1 MSSLTL
7 RGIRKSFA
15 GMPVLHGIDLDVRD
29 GEFVVFVGPSGCG
42 KSTLLRCIAGLE
54 DISAGELLIDGK
66 PMNDVPPAERGLAM
80 VFQSYALYPHMTVAD
95 NMSFGLRMLGTP
107 KAEIARAVSAAAEVL
122 QIVPLLQRLP
132 SQLSGGQRQRVAIG
146 RAIVRR
152 PGIFLFDEPLSNLD
166 AALRTQM
173 RVEMARLH
181 ATLKATIVYV
191 THDQAEAMTLADRIV
206 VFNAGRIEQ
215 AGPPLDLYRRP
226 ANTFVAGFLGSP
238 RINLLAGTVQAVTPQ
253 GLTVALLDGATA
265 QLPVDAAKLR
275 PGDSVT
281 IGIRPEQL
289 AAAAGDTAT
298 AGDSASAG
306 AGAGAG
312 ASGPGPSPG
321 PGPGPGTPL
330 PATSTA
336 LAATVQLVEHLG
348 DVAYVHALGAAG
360 TPLTCRAAQDL
371 THRAGDLVL
380 LHFAAADALVFDAGG
395 RALQRIASSDQPA
408 NPANPANPAESA
420 Q

>member
-7 RGIRKSFA
+7 RGIRKSFS
-15 GMPVLHGIDLDVRD
+15 GTPVLHGIDLEVRD

-54 DISAGELLIDGK
+54 DISAGELQIDGK
-66 PMNDVPPAERGLAM
+66 PMNDVPPAQRGLAM
-80 VFQSYALYPHMTVAD
+80 VFQSYALYPHMTVAE

-122 QIVPLLQRLP
+122 QIVPLLQRRP

-253 GLTVALLDGATA
+253 WLTVALLDGATA
-265 QLPVDAAKLR
+265 QLPVDAAPLR
-275 PGDSVT
+275 PGDAVT

-289 AAAAGDTAT
+289 ATASTTAT
-298 AGDSASAG
+298 
-306 AGAGAG
+306 
-312 ASGPGPSPG
+312 
-321 PGPGPGTPL
+321 L
-330 PATSTA
+330 QPAASTA

-348 DVAYVHALGAAG
+348 DVAYVHALSAAG
-360 TPLTCRAAQDL
+360 TALTSRAAQDS
-371 THRAGDLVL
+371 THRAGDPVL
-380 LHFAAADALVFDAGG
+380 LCFAAADALVFDAAGG
-395 RALQRIASSDQPA
+395 ALQSTAISAIPA
-408 NPANPANPAESA
+408 K
-420 Q
+420 

>member
-7 RGIRKSFA
+7 RGIHKSFS
-15 GMPVLHGIDLDVRD
+15 GTPVLHGIDLEVRD

-54 DISAGELLIDGK
+54 DISAGELQIDGK
-66 PMNDVPPAERGLAM
+66 PMNDVPPAQRGLAM
-80 VFQSYALYPHMTVAD
+80 VFQSYALYPHMTVAQ

-107 KAEIARAVSAAAEVL
+107 KAEIARAVTEAAEVL

-132 SQLSGGQRQRVAIG
+132 AQLSGGQRQRVAIG

-191 THDQAEAMTLADRIV
+191 THDQAEAMTLAERIV

-253 GLTVALLDGATA
+253 GLTVVLLDGATA
-265 QLPVDAAKLR
+265 QLPVAAAPLR
-275 PGDSVT
+275 PGESVT

-289 AAAAGDTAT
+289 ATTAASAS
-298 AGDSASAG
+298 DSASA
-306 AGAGAG
+306 
-312 ASGPGPSPG
+312 
-321 PGPGPGTPL
+321 TL
-330 PATSTA
+330 QPAAATG

-348 DVAYVHALGAAG
+348 DVAYVHALSAAG
-360 TPLTCRAAQDL
+360 TALTSRAAQDI
-371 THRAGDLVL
+371 THRAGDPVWLR
-380 LHFAAADALVFDAGG
+380 FAAADAVVFDAAG
-395 RALQRIASSDQPA
+395 RALQSSASSAISASSA
-408 NPANPANPAESA
+408 NHAMSA
-420 Q
+420 T